1 MRAGRSTK
9 RAGPVRTAMTGS
21 DGKTMAQAAKVA
33 KTTKAAKA
41 TKVAKPNVLQKLVRY
56 LTDVR
61 AEMKRVVWP
70 SRKEVINSSGI
81 VIMTLI
87 MFVVL
92 ILVYDQISILVVNTL
107 GKIGG

>member
-1 MRAGRSTK
+1 M
-9 RAGPVRTAMTGS
+9 VRTAMTGS
-21 DGKTMAQAAKVA
+21 DDKTMAQAAKAA
-33 KTTKAAKA
+33 KTAKT
-41 TKVAKPNVLQKLVRY
+41 TKVAKPNVLQKLGRY